1 MENQMQI
8 FNNEQFGEIRTIL
21 IKNEPW
27 FVAVDVCRA
36 LEIGN
41 SSQAISRLDE
51 DEKMIT
57 LISNEGNKRGNPNM
71 MAVNEPG
78 LYALILSSRKPE
90 AKAFRRWITH
100 EVIPAIRKTG
110 GYIAGEENM
119 TDDELV
125 AKALI
130 ITAEKLKQREA
141 RIAALSAQIEEDRP
155 YTHFGKSISASDAA
169 ILLGDF
175 AKVAANS
182 GINIGRNRLFK
193 WLRDNKYLMPDN
205 KPYQRYVDQ
214 GVFAVKESKVFTG
227 FEETIRTTTLV
238 TGKGQKYLMERLEAG
253 A

>member
-1 MENQMQI
+1 MENQTQI
-8 FNNEQFGEIRTIL
+8 FNNEQFGNVRIIEEAGKFL
-21 IKNEPW
+21 
-27 FVAVDVCRA
+27 FCGSDV
-36 LEIGN
+36 
-41 SSQAISRLDE
+41 
-51 DEKMIT
+51 
-57 LISNEGNKRGNPNM
+57 
-71 MAVNEPG
+71 
-78 LYALILSSRKPE
+78 
-90 AKAFRRWITH
+90 AKALGYARPNDAIAAHCRYTAKRSIPHPPAADKQIDMIFIPAGDVYRLITH
-100 EVIPAIRKTG
+100 SKLPDAEKFERWVFDEILPAIRKTG

-130 ITAEKLKQREA
+130 ITTEKLKQREA

-182 GINIGRNRLFK
+182 GIPIGRNRLFK

-238 TGKGQKYLMERLEAG
+238 TGKGQKYLIERLEAG

>member
-1 MENQMQI
+1 MENQTQI
-8 FNNEQFGEIRTIL
+8 FNNEQFGNVRIIEEAGKFL
-21 IKNEPW
+21 
-27 FVAVDVCRA
+27 FCGSDV
-36 LEIGN
+36 
-41 SSQAISRLDE
+41 
-51 DEKMIT
+51 
-57 LISNEGNKRGNPNM
+57 
-71 MAVNEPG
+71 
-78 LYALILSSRKPE
+78 
-90 AKAFRRWITH
+90 AKALGYARPNDAIAAHCRYTAKRSIPHPQAADKQIDMIFIPEGDVYRLITH
-100 EVIPAIRKTG
+100 SKLPDAEKFERWVFDEILPAIRKTG

-130 ITAEKLKQREA
+130 ITTEKLKQREA
-141 RIAALSAQIEEDRP
+141 RIAALSAQIEEDQP
-155 YTHFGKSISASDAA
+155 YTRFGKSISASDAA

-182 GINIGRNRLFK
+182 GIPIGRNRLFK

-214 GVFAVKESKVFTG
+214 GVFAVKENKVFTG

>member
-1 MENQMQI
+1 MENQTQI
-8 FNNEQFGEIRTIL
+8 FNNEQFGNVRIIEEAGKFL
-21 IKNEPW
+21 
-27 FVAVDVCRA
+27 FCGSDV
-36 LEIGN
+36 
-41 SSQAISRLDE
+41 
-51 DEKMIT
+51 
-57 LISNEGNKRGNPNM
+57 
-71 MAVNEPG
+71 
-78 LYALILSSRKPE
+78 
-90 AKAFRRWITH
+90 AKALGYARPNDAIAAHCRYTAKRSIPHPQAADKQIDMIFIPEGDVYRLITH
-100 EVIPAIRKTG
+100 SKLPDAEKFERWVFDEILPAIRKTG
-110 GYIAGEENM
+110 GYIAGEEDM

-130 ITAEKLKQREA
+130 ITTEKLKQREA

-182 GINIGRNRLFK
+182 GIPIGRNRLFK

-238 TGKGQKYLMERLEAG
+238 TGKGQKYLIERLEAG

>member
-1 MENQMQI
+1 MENQTQI
-8 FNNEQFGEIRTIL
+8 FNNEQFGNVRIIEEAGKFL
-21 IKNEPW
+21 
-27 FVAVDVCRA
+27 FCGSDV
-36 LEIGN
+36 
-41 SSQAISRLDE
+41 
-51 DEKMIT
+51 
-57 LISNEGNKRGNPNM
+57 
-71 MAVNEPG
+71 
-78 LYALILSSRKPE
+78 
-90 AKAFRRWITH
+90 AKALGYARPNDAIAAHCRYTAKRSIPHPQAADKQIDMIFIPEGDVYRLITH
-100 EVIPAIRKTG
+100 SKLPDAEKFERWVFDEILPAIRKTG

-130 ITAEKLKQREA
+130 ITTEKLKQREA

-182 GINIGRNRLFK
+182 GIPIGRNRLFK

-214 GVFAVKESKVFTG
+214 GVFAVKENKVFTG

>member
-8 FNNEQFGEIRTIL
+8 FNNEQFGEVRTVL
-21 IKNEPW
+21 QNGEPW
-27 FVAVDVCRA
+27 FVAADVCRA
-36 LEIGN
+36 LDI
-41 SSQAISRLDE
+41 APTATRRLDD
-51 DEKMIT
+51 DEKGLRSTQT
-57 LISNEGNKRGNPNM
+57 LGGMQEI
-71 MAVNEPG
+71 VIINEPG
-78 LYALILSSRKPE
+78 LYSLVLGSRKPE

-125 AKALI
+125 AKALL
-130 ITAEKLKQREA
+130 ITTEKLKQREA

-155 YTHFGKSISASDAA
+155 YTHFGKSISASDSA

-182 GINIGRNRLFK
+182 GIPIGRNRLFK

-238 TGKGQKYLMERLEAG
+238 TGKGQKYLMERLERG

>member
-1 MENQMQI
+1 MENQTQI
-8 FNNEQFGEIRTIL
+8 FNNEQFGNVRIIEEAGKFL
-21 IKNEPW
+21 
-27 FVAVDVCRA
+27 FCGSDV
-36 LEIGN
+36 
-41 SSQAISRLDE
+41 
-51 DEKMIT
+51 
-57 LISNEGNKRGNPNM
+57 
-71 MAVNEPG
+71 
-78 LYALILSSRKPE
+78 
-90 AKAFRRWITH
+90 AKALGYARPNDAIAAHCRYTAKRSIPHPQAADKQIDMIFIPEGDVYRLITH
-100 EVIPAIRKTG
+100 SKLPDAEKFERWVFDEILPAIRKTG

-130 ITAEKLKQREA
+130 ITTEKLKQREA

-182 GINIGRNRLFK
+182 GIPIGRNRLFK

>member
-1 MENQMQI
+1 MENQTQI
-8 FNNEQFGEIRTIL
+8 FNNEQFGNVRIIEEAGKFL
-21 IKNEPW
+21 
-27 FVAVDVCRA
+27 FCGSDV
-36 LEIGN
+36 
-41 SSQAISRLDE
+41 
-51 DEKMIT
+51 
-57 LISNEGNKRGNPNM
+57 
-71 MAVNEPG
+71 
-78 LYALILSSRKPE
+78 
-90 AKAFRRWITH
+90 AKALGYARPNDAIAAHCRYTAKRSIPHPQAADKQIDMIFIPEGDVYRLITH
-100 EVIPAIRKTG
+100 SKLPDAEKFERWVFDEILPAIRKTG

-130 ITAEKLKQREA
+130 ITTEKLKQREA

-182 GINIGRNRLFK
+182 GIPIGRNRLFK

-238 TGKGQKYLMERLEAG
+238 TGKGQKYLIERLEAG

>member
-8 FNNEQFGEIRTIL
+8 FNNEQFGNVRIIEENGKYL
-21 IKNEPW
+21 
-27 FVAVDVCRA
+27 FCGSDVAKALGYANTRA
-36 LEIGN
+36 
-41 SSQAISRLDE
+41 AISRHCKGVAKRDTLTEGGNQELSFIPEGDVYRLIIHSKLPDAEKFERWVFDE
-51 DEKMIT
+51 
-57 LISNEGNKRGNPNM
+57 
-71 MAVNEPG
+71 
-78 LYALILSSRKPE
+78 IL
-90 AKAFRRWITH
+90 
-100 EVIPAIRKTG
+100 PAIRKTG

-125 AKALI
+125 AKALL
-130 ITAEKLKQREA
+130 ITTEKLKQREA
-141 RIAALSAQIEEDRP
+141 RIAALSAQIEEDQP
-155 YTHFGKSISASDAA
+155 YTRFGRSISASDAA

-182 GINIGRNRLFK
+182 GIPIGRNRLFK